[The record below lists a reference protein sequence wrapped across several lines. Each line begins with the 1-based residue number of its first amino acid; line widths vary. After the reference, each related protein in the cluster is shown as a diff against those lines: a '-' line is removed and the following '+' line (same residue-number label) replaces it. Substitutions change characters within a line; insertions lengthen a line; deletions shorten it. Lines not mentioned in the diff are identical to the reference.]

1 MRHGDSGA
9 ETAAALAAV
18 LHPTFL
24 RKLDRLRL
32 SIRRTLGTR
41 PGHTPMAG
49 ATRQSGIEVENY
61 RAYAAGDDL
70 RHLDWNAYGRLDQ
83 LLIKLFRAE
92 REVPLHVFVD
102 LSASM
107 TEPAADRKLSF
118 ALALAACLAY
128 ISVRNHDPVRIV
140 GLSSE
145 WPDRHL
151 VSPVFN
157 HVAWLGRLRDFL
169 TSLAAHGDTALHDGI
184 GATVRARRL
193 TGAAV
198 LLSDFLVEPAAYER
212 ALDYLV
218 TRRLTVT
225 AVRVIG
231 PAERDPTR
239 QFRRAQLL
247 DAETGRVRF
256 VTLSPAN
263 VARYAEALDH
273 HLTGLQTFCR
283 QRGVF
288 FTVADT
294 AGSLE
299 ESLFRAFPASGALR

>member
-1 MRHGDSGA
+1 MRHGDSAA

-18 LHPTFL
+18 LDPTFL
-24 RKLDRLRL
+24 RKLERLRL
-32 SIRRTLGTR
+32 SIRRTLSTR

-49 ATRQSGIEVENY
+49 TTRQSGIEIENY
-61 RAYAAGDDL
+61 RTYAAGDDL

-107 TEPAADRKLSF
+107 AAPAVDRKLPF
-118 ALALAACLAY
+118 ALSLAACLAY

-140 GLSSE
+140 GLSSDC
-145 WPDRHL
+145 PDRHRA
-151 VSPVFN
+151 SPVFR
-157 HVAWLGRLRDFL
+157 HAVWLGRLRDFL
-169 TSLAAHGDTALHDGI
+169 ASLAARGGTALHDGI
-184 GATVRARRL
+184 GAALRAQRL
-193 TGAAV
+193 AGAAV

-212 ALDYLV
+212 ALDALV
-218 TRRLTVT
+218 TRGLTVT
-225 AVRVIG
+225 AVRVMG

-247 DAETGRVRF
+247 DAETGRLRF
-256 VTLSPAN
+256 VTLTPAN

-273 HLTGLQTFCR
+273 HLTRLQTFCR
-283 QRGVF
+283 QRGIF

-294 AGSLE
+294 AAGLE
-299 ESLFRAFPASGALR
+299 ESLFRAFPASGALH